1 MVMQRRV
8 AQRRSRTRDDI
19 VAAAWRLAERD
30 GLVSLT
36 LRDLAAEVGMRAP
49 SLYGYF
55 DSKAAIYDAMFAQ
68 AYRELSAV
76 MSTVL
81 ADPSSDPADDPHA
94 WLASGVRQ
102 WLAFCQDSIPRY
114 QLMFTRVVPDWEPS
128 PDAYAA
134 SIDSFARMRD
144 WLARVGVSDDR
155 DIDLWTALV
164 SGLAAQQ
171 IANEPDGRRWVD
183 LTDRAAQM
191 FLQEIKARTAS

>member
-1 MVMQRRV
+1 MQRRV